1 MLDLDGINDNGSTT
15 GLSVVHRVGAPPA
28 VRMLDHLVPLDVL
41 VLMKFST
48 KFRKTVTFNGRL
60 PRITYRDGNPD
71 NCAYTN
77 LLFERLADD
86 GRVADTAAIRHVLHQ
101 HWLLGLADE
110 PCPGP
115 WVAKMAG
122 VV

>member
-1 MLDLDGINDNGSTT
+1 MLDLDGISDDGTTT

-60 PRITYRDGNPD
+60 PRITYRDGNAG
-71 NCAYTN
+71 NCAYAN